1 MEAYLQILVSGL
13 TLGAMYAVGTIGLSL
28 AWGALK
34 MLNMA
39 HSSLIAI
46 GGYASYA
53 VVVQA
58 GLPGMAALPAA
69 LLAGAL
75 VGALLYYAVVRF
87 MYRNEAFETNVF
99 IATFG
104 IALVL
109 ENLVLKLF
117 GAYPLKQPFA
127 IAEGFKIGTV
137 HVPWQNLLIFG
148 VSVLTMLLMAWG
160 LARTRTGRA
169 IRATAQNR
177 EAAQLMGVATGRIF
191 AQVLAIAGALAA
203 MSGVLLSSIATLS
216 PQLGFDPMLKAFIIC
231 VIAGLGNIAG
241 ALYAAFALGLFEAV
255 VQFFLG
261 VRWALPLMMMLVIVA
276 LIWRPYGVFGQ
287 RQVTRL

>member
-1 MEAYLQILVSGL
+1 LEAYLQILVSGL

-69 LLAGAL
+69 LIAGAL

-255 VQFFLG
+255 VQYFLG

>member
-1 MEAYLQILVSGL
+1 MDAYVQIFVSGL
-13 TLGAMYAVGTIGLSL
+13 TLGAMYAIGTIGLSL

-39 HSSLIAI
+39 HSSLILI
-46 GGYASYA
+46 GGYAAYA
-53 VVVQA
+53 IVVSA
-58 GLPGMAALPAA
+58 GLPLVFALPTA
-69 LLAGAL
+69 LLTGAL
-75 VGALLYYAVVRF
+75 VGAGLYYGAVRF
-87 MYRNEAFETNVF
+87 MYRNESFETNVF

-127 IAEGFKIGTV
+127 VPAGFNIGKV
-137 HVPWQNLLIFG
+137 HVPWQNLLIVG
-148 VSVLTMLLMAWG
+148 VSVATMLAMAWF
-160 LARTRTGRA
+160 LAKTRTGRA
-169 IRATAQNR
+169 IRATAQSR
-177 EAAQLMGVATGRIF
+177 EAALLMGVPVGRVF
-191 AQVLAIAGALAA
+191 AQVLALAGALAA
-203 MSGVLLSSIATLS
+203 VSGVLLSSIATLS

-231 VIAGLGNIAG
+231 VIAGLGNVAG
-241 ALYAAFALGLFEAV
+241 ALYAAFALGMFESF

-261 VRWALPLMMMLVIVA
+261 VRWALPSMMLLVIVA

-287 RQVTRL
+287 KQVTRL

>member
-1 MEAYLQILVSGL
+1 LEAYLQILVSGL

-69 LLAGAL
+69 LVAGAL

-127 IAEGFKIGTV
+127 IAEGFRIGTV

-276 LIWRPYGVFGQ
+276 LIWRPFGVFGQ

>member
-1 MEAYLQILVSGL
+1 MDTTIQIIVSGL

-28 AWGALK
+28 TWGALR

-46 GGYASYA
+46 GGFAAYAA
-53 VVVQA
+53 VALA
-58 GLPGMAALPAA
+58 GLPMAAALPAA
-69 LLAGAL
+69 IVVGAL
-75 VGALLYYAVVRF
+75 VGALLFYGAVIF

-109 ENLVLKLF
+109 ENVVLKLF

-127 IAEGFKIGTV
+127 LADGFYV
-137 HVPWQNLLIFG
+137 SAVYVPWQNVMIVAVSIGIMLI
-148 VSVLTMLLMAWG
+148 MAWI
-160 LARTRTGRA
+160 LARTRAGRA

-177 EAAQLMGVATGRIF
+177 DAALLMGVPAKRVF
-191 AQVLAIAGALAA
+191 AQVLMLAGALAGI
-203 MSGVLLSSIATLS
+203 SGVLLSSIATLS
-216 PQLGFDPMLKAFIIC
+216 PQVGFDPMLKAFIIC
-231 VIAGLGNIAG
+231 VIAGLGNITG
-241 ALYAAFALGLFEAV
+241 ALYAAFILGMFESV

-261 VRWALPLMMMLVIVA
+261 VRWALPSMMLLVIVA
-276 LIWRPYGVFGQ
+276 LIWRPYGVFGR

>member
-1 MEAYLQILVSGL
+1 LEAYLQILVSGL

-69 LLAGAL
+69 LIAGAL

-276 LIWRPYGVFGQ
+276 LIWRPFGVFGQ

>member
-1 MEAYLQILVSGL
+1 MDTTIQIIVSGL

-28 AWGALK
+28 TWGALR

-46 GGYASYA
+46 GGFAAYAA
-53 VVVQA
+53 VAVA
-58 GLPGMAALPAA
+58 GLPMAAALPAA
-69 LLAGAL
+69 IVVGAL
-75 VGALLYYAVVRF
+75 VGALLFYGAVIF

-109 ENLVLKLF
+109 ENVVLKLF

-127 IAEGFKIGTV
+127 LADGFYV
-137 HVPWQNLLIFG
+137 SAVYVPWQNVMIVAVSIGIMLI
-148 VSVLTMLLMAWG
+148 MAWI

-177 EAAQLMGVATGRIF
+177 DAALLMGVPAKRVF
-191 AQVLAIAGALAA
+191 AQVLMLAGALAGV
-203 MSGVLLSSIATLS
+203 SGVLLSSIATLG
-216 PQLGFDPMLKAFIIC
+216 PQVGFDPMLKAFIIC
-231 VIAGLGNIAG
+231 VIAGLGNVTG
-241 ALYAAFALGLFEAV
+241 ALYAAFFLGMFESV

-261 VRWALPLMMMLVIVA
+261 VRWALPLMMLLVIVA
-276 LIWRPYGVFGQ
+276 LIWRPYGVFGR

>member
-1 MEAYLQILVSGL
+1 LEAYLQILVSGL

-69 LLAGAL
+69 LIAGAL

-127 IAEGFKIGTV
+127 IAEGFRIGTV

-255 VQFFLG
+255 VQYFLG